1 MEKRSLQRDLIKQNL
16 ESRYDHP
23 TADMVYS
30 SIRED
35 LPNISLGTVYRNL
48 GNLVDE
54 GKVRKLK
61 TTLGYDIYDKSIYP
75 HGHVLCLKCRR
86 VYDYNSDEITQIL
99 KRDFKYLD
107 SYELMINTI
116 CDDCQKNIKNKGD
129 N

>member
-1 MEKRSLQRDLIKQNL
+1 MSKQRDLIERIIK
-16 ESRYDHP
+16 ESMLHL
-23 TADMVYS
+23 TAEEIYKEARKEM
-30 SIRED
+30 
-35 LPNISLGTVYRNL
+35 PNISLGTVYRNL

-75 HGHVLCLKCRR
+75 HGHILCLKCRR

-116 CDDCQKNIKNKGD
+116 CDDCQKNTKNKGD

>member
-116 CDDCQKNIKNKGD
+116 CDDCQKNTKNKGD

>member
-1 MEKRSLQRDLIKQNL
+1 MSKQRDLIERIIK
-16 ESRYDHP
+16 ESMLHL
-23 TADMVYS
+23 TAEEIYK
-30 SIRED
+30 
-35 LPNISLGTVYRNL
+35 
-48 GNLVDE
+48 E

-116 CDDCQKNIKNKGD
+116 CDDCQKNTKNKGD